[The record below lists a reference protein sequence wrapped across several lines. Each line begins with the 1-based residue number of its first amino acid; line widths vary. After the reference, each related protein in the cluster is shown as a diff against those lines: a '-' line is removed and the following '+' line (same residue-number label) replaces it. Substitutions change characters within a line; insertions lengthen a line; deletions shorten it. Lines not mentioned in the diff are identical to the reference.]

1 MYLNPSHCRRQQM
14 LQRGIAVA
22 NRRLCPVPPQRT
34 VTDRGCTHQ
43 RSVDVVNGHL
53 TVAERG
59 AIGQRRYIVRENVAT
74 VLFFKDI
81 HLVGGKAVGTRGPGQ
96 RVQVG
101 DAVPARQALGWS
113 DQHR

>member
-1 MYLNPSHCRRQQM
+1 MW
-14 LQRGIAVA
+14 
-22 NRRLCPVPPQRT
+22 
-34 VTDRGCTHQ
+34 
-43 RSVDVVNGHL
+43 L
-53 TVAERG
+53 TVISLWESGVRSGNAG
-59 AIGQRRYIVRENVAT
+59 SIVRENVAT
-74 VLFFKDI
+74 VLFFKDL